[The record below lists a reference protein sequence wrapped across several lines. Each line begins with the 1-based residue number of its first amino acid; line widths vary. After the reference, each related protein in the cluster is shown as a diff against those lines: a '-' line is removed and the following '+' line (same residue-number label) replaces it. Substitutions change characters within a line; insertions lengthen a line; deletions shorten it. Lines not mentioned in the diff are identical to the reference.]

1 MKKHP
6 LSFKS
11 DILRQR
17 ILATGLVLMG
27 LLAAPSFPAYAAN
40 KITLS
45 NPRNTSVMTQDLPLF
60 YRELVAFDT
69 NTHGKLA
76 FPEVPP
82 SFRFAA
88 QTNIVPILVHEAGLA
103 SRSYPLVFIPG
114 QEGQAPILA
123 VMVGVGD
130 NVNRF
135 VDADGKWRQGAYI
148 PAWVRRYPFIAV
160 RPQDAQEPM
169 LAIDPQAE
177 WVKSGG
183 GEPFVGTDGKATPRL
198 QRVLDFQREFQ
209 IFAERTEA
217 IAKALMD
224 AGVLEEGTLR
234 IEPPQ
239 ADKAGE
245 AREIKGFL
253 LVSETKLKA
262 LSDEALLKLFK
273 ADALGLAYIQLIS
286 MGSLPNLI
294 EPEALAQAAPSGAS
308 KNKPKK

>member
-1 MKKHP
+1 MPP
-6 LSFKS
+6 LTFKS
-11 DILRQR
+11 DTLRKCC
-17 ILATGLVLMG
+17 LVTGFLFMG
-27 LLAAPSFPAYAAN
+27 LLAVPGSAAN
-40 KITLS
+40 KISLS

-60 YRELVAFDT
+60 YRELTAFDT
-69 NTHGKLA
+69 NTHGKLT

-82 SFRFAA
+82 SFKFAA

-103 SRSYPLVFIPG
+103 SRHYPLVFIPG
-114 QEGQAPILA
+114 QEGQSPVLA

-135 VDADGKWRQGAYI
+135 VDAEGKWRQGTYI

-177 WVKSGG
+177 WLKSTG
-183 GEPFVGTDGKATPRL
+183 GEAFVGSDGKPTPRL

-209 IFAERTEA
+209 MFGERTDA
-217 IAKALMD
+217 IGKALLD
-224 AGVLEEGTLR
+224 AGVLEEGVLR
-234 IEPPQ
+234 IDPPQ
-239 ADKAGE
+239 GDKGRE
-245 AREIKGFL
+245 GREIKGFL
-253 LVSETKLKA
+253 LVSEAKLKA

-286 MGSLPNLI
+286 MGSLPNLM
-294 EPEALAQAAPSGAS
+294 ETESATPTSEAVSGKGKA
-308 KNKPKK
+308 KK